1 MISAHSADGCTC
13 AGVGRAAP
21 DRPSDCDETCS
32 VNRKKRRAAFV
43 LRLFEEPLCATQVCE
58 KEVGKAHPT
67 YIKFKK
73 CLVHVE
79 SKLKEQRDK
88 QSRAGIGAFFE
99 GGRPFGA
106 KA

>member
-1 MISAHSADGCTC
+1 
-13 AGVGRAAP
+13 
-21 DRPSDCDETCS
+21 
-32 VNRKKRRAAFV
+32 
-43 LRLFEEPLCATQVCE
+43 VCE